1 MNIQQMVVFNM
12 MTQTTPGSTPAPM
25 AQAAP
30 TRPVSAA
37 GMPGDAG
44 KSAAGGEAGSTLS
57 PGGTGAPVAAPPSP
71 MGGLFYVLPL
81 MLVVMVVMSMLTG
94 RKEKKKR
101 EELMKSIQRGDKVI
115 TTGGIIGT
123 IAELSEVDAVLK
135 VEDGRIRVTRAA
147 IQGVTES
154 KRGGAAASVETKP
167 DAKAL
172 A

>member
-1 MNIQQMVVFNM
+1 MNIEQMVILDV
-12 MTQTTPGSTPAPM
+12 MTQTTPAGAPAPT

-30 TRPVSAA
+30 ARPVAAA

-44 KSAAGGEAGSTLS
+44 SAGGDASKTLA
-57 PGGTGAPVAAPPSP
+57 PGGGTTSPTAAPQSP

-123 IAELSEVDAVLK
+123 ITELSEVDAVLK

-147 IQGVTES
+147 MQGVTES
-154 KRGGAAASVETKP
+154 KRGGATASVETKP
-167 DAKAL
+167 EAKAL